1 MRHARAGEAKVR
13 AGFTRAVDRYAHH
26 VGIVEAVH
34 ARVSPKVFHRGN
46 ALDHTDTAAFSLP
59 AVARVVGGAPSS
71 GTRRRTPFPRFAH
84 TPFAHIEEDV
94 ATRSFERIAH
104 RFVALLSRNGIAGST
119 AIVIFQ
125 EVDTPFGVLLGIDR
139 FVAIRTVGAGARFGS
154 CIRIDTEL
162 QPLVVHIFY
171 GSPHSDR
178 EFRRIFLRGSVTV
191 ALGSVPKVVD
201 DDEVVTGIA
210 QSQIHHIVGNCFYDL
225 SRNLVLYHIPRN
237 PAHHRFRL
245 YQISA
250 HRHRSGESLRISVG
264 RH

>member
-1 MRHARAGEAKVR
+1 MRHTRAGEAKVR

-59 AVARVVGGAPSS
+59 AVARVVGGTPSS

-84 TPFAHIEEDV
+84 TPFAHVEEDIT
-94 ATRSFERIAH
+94 TRILEGISH
-104 RFVALLSRNGIAGST
+104 RLVALLSRNGIAGST

-125 EVDTPFGVLLGIDR
+125 EVDPPFGVLLGIDR

-154 CIRIDTEL
+154 SIRVNTEL
-162 QPLVVHIFY
+162 QPLVVYIFHR
-171 GSPHSDR
+171 GTHANG
-178 EFRRIFLRGSVTV
+178 EFRRIFLRRAVAV

-201 DDEVVTGIA
+201 DDEVVARIA
-210 QSQIHHIVGNCFYDL
+210 QSQIHHVVSHSFHHLG
-225 SRNLVLYHIPRN
+225 RNLVLYHIPRN
-237 PAHHRFRL
+237 PAHHRFGL

-250 HRHRSGESLRISVG
+250 HRH
-264 RH
+264 